1 MTKKLVKNSKPL
13 VEAMNMRKKQGR
25 CVRIKTC
32 NHLKSMFVLIEQA
45 NVTRHQTRELGCLDH
60 FEMTVLKK

>member
-1 MTKKLVKNSKPL
+1 
-13 VEAMNMRKKQGR
+13 
-25 CVRIKTC
+25 
-32 NHLKSMFVLIEQA
+32 MFVLIEQA